1 MCTVGHQWNARLAQP
16 YTSRQKLC
24 EIRTL
29 EEPVQCICSVMALL
43 ALLPQA
49 REAEVELPVAH
60 EEVNHASATATC
72 TRGQHVLVVR
82 LPILEGQRELAARAQ
97 MLHNVAVLLVKDGHI
112 CAAKQC
118 DTLLYTHTH
127 THTHTHNK
135 EQRGTYGC
143 RPRRSSRQS

>member
-1 MCTVGHQWNARLAQP
+1 
-16 YTSRQKLC
+16 
-24 EIRTL
+24 
-29 EEPVQCICSVMALL
+29 MALL

-127 THTHTHNK
+127 THTHTQ
-135 EQRGTYGC
+135 QRRARTAC
-143 RPRRSSRQS
+143 KQQQQCQ

>member
-1 MCTVGHQWNARLAQP
+1 
-16 YTSRQKLC
+16 
-24 EIRTL
+24 
-29 EEPVQCICSVMALL
+29 MALL

-127 THTHTHNK
+127 THTHTTKTSENSMQAAAAVSVMPAR
-135 EQRGTYGC
+135 E
-143 RPRRSSRQS
+143 